1 MKARWVSTVA
11 VLGLGCAQG
20 PAAAH
25 HSFAAEFDRSLPVTV
40 TGTVTKVEWANPHAR
55 FYIDAKDESGATAIE
70 YGLIATLIGVAI
82 IVGAGLVGT
91 RLNTLFTSI
100 AGKLVMPA

>member
-1 MKARWVSTVA
+1 MKTLFIR
-11 VLGLGCAQG
+11 
-20 PAAAH
+20 
-25 HSFAAEFDRSLPVTV
+25 FAE
-40 TGTVTKVEWANPHAR
+40 
-55 FYIDAKDESGATAIE
+55 DESGATAIE

-100 AGKLVMPA
+100 SAKLVMPS